1 MGESSALTGTVR
13 GMTQSLRKTAINN
26 HILSRLSADDL
37 AALRPLLK
45 AVDMPLRRPLQVRNR
60 PIEHVY
66 FIESGFASILLNHG
80 SSRGIEI
87 GLIGC
92 EGMAGLPLAMGVNR
106 TPHDVFMQ
114 NAGSGWQLAA
124 GDFQR
129 LIAERRG
136 LLNHVLLYAQMLSL
150 QTDYTAVANA
160 RNKIEERLARW
171 LLMAHDRLASDR
183 LAITQEFLAQMLGV
197 RRPGVTVAMNLLER
211 AGVVSSKRG
220 IISLLSRKRLER
232 ASNGAYGIPEAEY
245 RRVLG

>member
-1 MGESSALTGTVR
+1 
-13 GMTQSLRKTAINN
+13 MTQSLRKTAITN
-26 HILSRLSADDL
+26 HILSRLAAEDF

-45 AVDMPLRRPLQVRNR
+45 PVDLPLRRPLQVRNR

-66 FIESGFASILLNHG
+66 FIEGGFASILLNHG

-92 EGMAGLPLAMGVNR
+92 EGMTGLALAMGVNR

-124 GDFQR
+124 GEFRR

-136 LLNHVLLYAQMLSL
+136 LLNHVLLYAQMLNL
-150 QTDYTAVANA
+150 QTEYTAVANA

-171 LLMAHDRLASDR
+171 ILMAHDRLASDR
-183 LAITQEFLAQMLGV
+183 LVITQEFLAQMLGV
-197 RRPGVTVAMNLLER
+197 RRPGVTVAMNVLVQT
-211 AGVVSSKRG
+211 GVVSSKRG
-220 IISLLSRKRLER
+220 SISVLSRKRLEK
-232 ASNGAYGIPEAEY
+232 AANGAYGIPEAEY
-245 RRVLG
+245 RRWLG